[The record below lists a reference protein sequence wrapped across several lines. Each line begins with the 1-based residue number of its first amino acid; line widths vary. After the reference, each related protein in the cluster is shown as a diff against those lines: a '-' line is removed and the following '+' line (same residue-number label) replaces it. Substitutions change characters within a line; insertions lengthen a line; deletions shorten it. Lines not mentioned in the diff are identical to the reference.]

1 MELQTRRMMMRESL
15 LECIKEALEE
25 VNTMREE
32 AIPIDSLDEVHLY
45 GDTGVFDSMQLVSF
59 LTVVEEKIA
68 DKLGLSITIVS
79 EKAVSRKIS
88 PFSNVDTLV
97 DFLLEEVGEAVA
109 APSA

>member
-1 MELQTRRMMMRESL
+1 MRESL
-15 LECIKEALEE
+15 LQCIKDSLEE

-32 AIPIDSLDEVHLY
+32 AIPLDEMNEVHLY

-68 DKLGLSITIVS
+68 DNLGLSITIVS

-97 DFLLEEVGEAVA
+97 DYLLEEIAEAA
-109 APSA
+109 AVPSA